1 MATDDSPAPPRPRRA
16 APALPATPVHHLM
29 QPLTRFLEIESAS
42 GLVLLACTI
51 VALVVANSPWA
62 GAWDA
67 FWHTEARLGVGDWE
81 LSASLAH
88 WVNDGLMT
96 IFFFVVGLEIKREL
110 VEGELRSLRKAA
122 LPILAAV
129 GGMVVPAGI
138 YLLLQS
144 GSEGQRG
151 WGIPMATDIAFAIGV
166 LTLLGKRVPVGL
178 KIFLLAL
185 AIADDI
191 GAILVIALFYANNVS
206 SAWLGLAALGVAV
219 VWAMSRVGVRSVVLY
234 GLAGAGIWLA
244 MFYSGIHPTIAGVV
258 LGLMTPARAWIERL
272 SLVEVMLD
280 AVDRLDGEVDR
291 THAHGRSRLVG
302 DLTRVAR
309 ETLSPLERLE
319 ILLHPWVAFGIM
331 PIFALANAGV
341 ALQPQAATH
350 GVALSVAAALLIGKP
365 LGIFAFSWLAV
376 RLGLAQL
383 PAGVTWKTVLG
394 AGCLGGIGFTMSL
407 FIANLA
413 LEGTLLDAGKI
424 GTLAASA
431 VSAAVGLIWLYLFL
445 PAARLPDD
453 TSVVTKVVSE
463 AAPS

>member
-1 MATDDSPAPPRPRRA
+1 MTTDDSSAKQRPRRV
-16 APALPATPVHHLM
+16 APALPATPVRRLM
-29 QPLTRFLEIESAS
+29 QPLARFLEIESAS
-42 GLVLLACTI
+42 GLVLLVCTVI
-51 VALVVANSPWA
+51 ALVVANSPWA

-67 FWHTEARLGVGDWE
+67 FWHTEARIGVGAWE
-81 LSASLAH
+81 LQASLAH

-129 GGMVVPAGI
+129 GGMLAPAAI
-138 YLLLQS
+138 YLLLQ
-144 GSEGQRG
+144 GRGEGQRG
-151 WGIPMATDIAFAIGV
+151 WGIPMATDIAFAVGV

-191 GAILVIALFYANNVS
+191 GAILVIALFYAGNLS
-206 SAWLGLAALGVAV
+206 LPSLGLAALGVAIV
-219 VWAMSRVGVRSVVLY
+219 FAMSRVGVRSVVLY
-234 GLAGAGIWLA
+234 ALAGAGIWLA
-244 MFYSGIHPTIAGVV
+244 MFHSGIHPTIAGVV
-258 LGLMTPARAWIERL
+258 LGLMTPARAWIEGL
-272 SLVEVMLD
+272 SLTDVMLD
-280 AVDRLDGEVDR
+280 TVDRLDGEVER
-291 THAHGRSRLVG
+291 THTHGRSRLVG

-319 ILLHPWVAFGIM
+319 TSLHPWVAFGIM

-350 GVALSVAAALLIGKP
+350 GVALAVAVGLVLGKP
-365 LGIFAFSWLAV
+365 LGIFVFSWLAV

-383 PAGVTWKTVLG
+383 PAGVNWKAILG

-407 FIANLA
+407 FIAGLA
-413 LEGTLLDAGKI
+413 LEETLLDAGKI

-431 VSAAVGLIWLYLFL
+431 VSAAAGLIWLYIFL
-445 PAARLPDD
+445 PAARPADD
-453 TSVVTKVVSE
+453 TNVVTKAVPE
-463 AAPS
+463 ATSS